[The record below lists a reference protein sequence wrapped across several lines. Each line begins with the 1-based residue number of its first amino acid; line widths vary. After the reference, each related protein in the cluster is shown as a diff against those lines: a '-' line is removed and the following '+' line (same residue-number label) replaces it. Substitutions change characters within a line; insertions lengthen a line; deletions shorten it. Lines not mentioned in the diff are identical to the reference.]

1 MAGPDVGPILVRAL
15 GDAAGL
21 SVAAFPA
28 VVHAT
33 LARIRAKGRKPS
45 ELEARLRLFLAVARG
60 RV

>member
-1 MAGPDVGPILVRAL
+1 MPTAL
-15 GDAAGL
+15 AIGVSPLGM
-21 SVAAFPA
+21 VAAFPA